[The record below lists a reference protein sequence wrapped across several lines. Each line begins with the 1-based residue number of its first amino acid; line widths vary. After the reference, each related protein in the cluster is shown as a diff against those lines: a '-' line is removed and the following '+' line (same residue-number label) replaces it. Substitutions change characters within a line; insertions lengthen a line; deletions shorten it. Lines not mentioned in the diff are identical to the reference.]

1 MSEKFLGTINILQ
14 QGYVTFTLLLKKV
27 SFSLLLFAFRPWC
40 GNREYEIKKCHTH
53 TYTYQCKNFCK
64 DLNFCSLDPHQT
76 TTAGIGTIIKCIP
89 TLRGKNFE
97 GRECPFLLPSSS
109 CNGQFQNTFSALV
122 EFSFYLGPWH
132 LF

>member
-14 QGYVTFTLLLKKV
+14 QGYVTFTLLLKKFNFLYC
-27 SFSLLLFAFRPWC
+27 FSLLDH
-40 GNREYEIKKCHTH
+40 GVGMENMKKKSATHTH
-53 TYTYQCKNFCK
+53 TYECKNFCK

-76 TTAGIGTIIKCIP
+76 TAGKGTIIKCIP

-109 CNGQFQNTFSALV
+109 CNGQFQNTFSALG
-122 EFSFYLGPWH
+122 EFSFYFGP
-132 LF
+132 